1 MKTYEI
7 TVWLEVQIVFSFK
20 LIIPEIQH
28 LIVGENRQHNG
39 KKKCTIGESYNA
51 RI

>member
-7 TVWLEVQIVFSFK
+7 TVWLEVQIFFFFE

-28 LIVGENRQHNG
+28 LRQHNG
-39 KKKCTIGESYNA
+39 QKKCTIGESYNA